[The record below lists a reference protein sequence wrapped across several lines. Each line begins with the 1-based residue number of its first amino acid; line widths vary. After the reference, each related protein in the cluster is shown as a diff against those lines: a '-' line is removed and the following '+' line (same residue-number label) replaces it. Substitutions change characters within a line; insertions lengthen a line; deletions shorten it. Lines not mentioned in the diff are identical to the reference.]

1 MIVQGSFEYRYS
13 DRAWPWVEPGSE
25 NVRTENEKRVHNLIF
40 VVCNVF
46 NSNIYVILE
55 SKEGQVMN

>member
-25 NVRTENEKRVHNLIF
+25 TFELKTKKRVQNLIF

-46 NSNIYVILE
+46 NSNIYVIFE
-55 SKEGQVMN
+55 GKEGQVMN